1 MRRNWKF
8 IEIWKLVEIDCRIV
22 YMFKCLY
29 ANMGPMIVFDKV
41 SKIYSDEIIALKDI
55 NFSIEKGEFV
65 SIVGQSGAGKSTL
78 LKLIFAEEKPTEG
91 VVLIKGNDINEIK
104 NNKLP
109 ILRRH
114 IGVIFQDFRLL
125 DKKTVFE
132 NVSFAMEVAGKSDG
146 EIKEDV
152 PQVLNIVGLSDKV
165 DSYTSE
171 LSGGEKQRVSIA
183 RALVHRPDI
192 IIADEPTGNL
202 DLVNT
207 WDVIQLLMK
216 INQYGTTIILA
227 THNREIVNFV
237 NKRVITIDRGRV
249 TKDQL
254 DKGKYII

>member
-1 MRRNWKF
+1 
-8 IEIWKLVEIDCRIV
+8 
-22 YMFKCLY
+22 
-29 ANMGPMIVFDKV
+29 MIVFDKV

-91 VVLIKGNDINEIK
+91 VVLIRGNDVNEIR

-109 ILRRH
+109 VLRRH
-114 IGVIFQDFRLL
+114 IGVIFQDFKLL

-132 NVSFAMEVAGKSDG
+132 NVSFAMEVAGKSDR

-165 DSYTSE
+165 DNYTSE

>member
-1 MRRNWKF
+1 M
-8 IEIWKLVEIDCRIV
+8 D
-22 YMFKCLY
+22 
-29 ANMGPMIVFDKV
+29 PMIVFDKV

-78 LKLIFAEEKPTEG
+78 LKLIFAEEKPTKG
-91 VVLIKGNDINEIK
+91 VVLIKGNDVNEIR

-109 ILRRH
+109 ALRRH
-114 IGVIFQDFRLL
+114 IGVIFQDFKLL

-132 NVSFAMEVAGKSDG
+132 NVSFAMEVSGKSDG

-152 PQVLNIVGLSDKV
+152 PQVLSIVGLSDKV
-165 DSYTSE
+165 DNYTSE

-237 NKRVITIDRGRV
+237 NKRVITIDRGRI

>member
-1 MRRNWKF
+1 
-8 IEIWKLVEIDCRIV
+8 
-22 YMFKCLY
+22 
-29 ANMGPMIVFDKV
+29 MIVFDKV

-109 ILRRH
+109 VLRRH